1 MFAVIKTGGK
11 QYKVAKDDVV
21 RVERLDGEA
30 GDVVLLDQVLMVS
43 REGDALD
50 VGAPLVSGARV
61 SAEVVKQTR
70 GDKIIVFKKKRRQKY
85 RRTQGHRQDLTELKI
100 LEILAAGQEPNA
112 APKKAKAEKP
122 AQAKTEAAPAAT
134 DDGAV
139 EPVEPRLLKAAEGE
153 ADDLS
158 KISGVGPKLV
168 EKLNELGV
176 YHFSQIAAWTP
187 GNIEWLDAHL
197 KFKGRVERDDWI
209 GQAKA
214 LADQ

>member
-43 REGDALD
+43 GEGDALD

-70 GDKIIVFKKKRRQKY
+70 ADKILVFKKRRRQKY
-85 RRTQGHRQDLTELKI
+85 RRTHGHRQDLTELKI
-100 LEILAAGQEPNA
+100 LEILSAGQEPSA

-122 AQAKTEAAPAAT
+122 AKAEAAPAAT
-134 DDGAV
+134 EGAV
-139 EPVEPRLLKAAEGE
+139 EPVEPRLLKAPEGD

-176 YHFSQIAAWTP
+176 FHFSQIAEWTP
-187 GNIEWLDAHL
+187 GNIEWLDEHL